1 MPVAQGRLSGAGCF
15 ELCQSQMEKRRVMPI
30 KKNGAG
36 HAPAASTLLCALA
49 AAAIATTLGA
59 GELHAQPAAANRA
72 PLFLT
77 ATNAT
82 DNSLAVINTRTQ
94 EIDYVPT
101 GGAGGASGNA
111 GGVAV
116 SGNLAAAVNFGSSNV
131 TIFQRRGNA
140 MEPMQ
145 MIKTTSQPVSAAF
158 GHNHLIVLGL
168 TTVESFPVYGNT
180 VGNNDGIVH
189 LLRADGTA
197 AQVVTYAGG
206 AVYAEKSGDIA
217 EVTISTN
224 GASGVSGPNISV
236 PLPAA
241 PNNNTPFGMAA
252 RGNNVYVTIA
262 HSDLE
267 ALVVNGQIVNTAAG
281 PTPYMDPFGNI
292 IHAPCWNALSGQFLF
307 SSDSPGKQ
315 LLRYLVSDSNV
326 FFDKAGAAKLA
337 GTPTDL
343 YVEGSL
349 LGVIDSGDGTNSN
362 ASVFSIDA
370 EGELTLRFTMKIAGA
385 INGAAIIQ

>member
-1 MPVAQGRLSGAGCF
+1 
-15 ELCQSQMEKRRVMPI
+15 
-30 KKNGAG
+30 
-36 HAPAASTLLCALA
+36 
-49 AAAIATTLGA
+49 
-59 GELHAQPAAANRA
+59 
-72 PLFLT
+72 
-77 ATNAT
+77 
-82 DNSLAVINTRTQ
+82 
-94 EIDYVPT
+94 
-101 GGAGGASGNA
+101 
-111 GGVAV
+111 
-116 SGNLAAAVNFGSSNV
+116 
-131 TIFQRRGNA
+131 

-145 MIKTTSQPVSAAF
+145 TVKTTSQPVSVAF

-189 LLRADGTA
+189 LLRADGSA

-206 AVYAEKSGDIA
+206 AVYSEKTGSIA

-224 GASGVSGPNISV
+224 GASGVSGPNVAV

-241 PNNNTPFGMAA
+241 PNNNTPFGIAA
-252 RGNNVYVTIA
+252 RGNNVYATIA

-292 IHAPCWNALSGQFLF
+292 IHAPCVGTRSPVSSLF

-315 LLRYLVSDSNV
+315 LLRYLVSDTNV
-326 FFDKAGAAKLA
+326 FFDKAGVAKLA
-337 GTPTDL
+337 GAPTDL

-349 LGVIDSGDGTNSN
+349 LGVIDGGDGTNSN
-362 ASVFSIDA
+362 ASVFAIDA
-370 EGELTLRFTMKIAGA
+370 EGELTMRFTMKLAGA